1 MATAVGGEYL
11 ALARK
16 YRPQNFADVVGQ
28 EHVLK
33 ALSHSIDE
41 GRMHHA
47 YLFTGTRG
55 IGKTT
60 IARIFA
66 KALECEKGVSSQPCG
81 ECETC
86 KAIMAGVFPDVIE
99 IDAASQT
106 KVDDTRQLLENT
118 KYPPMQARYKIY
130 IIDEVHML
138 STSSF
143 NALLK
148 TLEEPPSYVKFILAT
163 TDPHKIPTTV
173 LSRCL
178 QFQLHALSLEQI
190 STQIQKVCAAEN
202 VSCTPEAVRVIARA
216 ARGSMRDALSLC
228 DQAIALGQGKLEAST
243 VYAMLGTIGDVLITD
258 ILELLRAPAEVV
270 FGAGAGAVNAGAA
283 NEATAATSEGQP
295 MSMGDLLG
303 KIRQLSPNYK
313 SLLDELLLFL
323 HDLALYQM
331 LGNDSHLE
339 LFSFNSSLLQRFV
352 GPNAMQGAG
361 AQGMQG
367 VQGAQGIQ
375 GAQGSF
381 TAEQLQLFYQ
391 IVLEGLQEYPYAADG
406 RAAFEMTLLRLLA
419 FSPLKKNYL
428 GEKAN

>member
-47 YLFTGTRG
+47 YLLTGTRG

-66 KALECEKGVSSQPCG
+66 KALECEKGISSHPCG

-86 KAIMAGVFPDVIE
+86 KAIMAGVFPDVVE

-190 STQIQKVCAAEN
+190 SEQIQKVCALES

-228 DQAIALGQGKLEAST
+228 DQAIALGQGRLEAST

-258 ILELLRAPAEVV
+258 ILELLRSPAEVA
-270 FGAGAGAVNAGAA
+270 FGLAASAVNGNIAA
-283 NEATAATSEGQP
+283 QTEADISAQEGHQ
-295 MSMGDLLG
+295 MSMGDLLS

-313 SLLDELLLFL
+313 SLLDELLLCF

-331 LGNDSHLE
+331 LGNDSHLD
-339 LFSFNSSLLQRFV
+339 LFSFNTSLLQRFV
-352 GPNAMQGAG
+352 GANAG
-361 AQGMQG
+361 
-367 VQGAQGIQ
+367 
-375 GAQGSF
+375 QGSF
-381 TAEQLQLFYQ
+381 SAEQLQLFYQ
-391 IVLEGLQEYPYAADG
+391 IVLEGLQEYPYATDG

-428 GEKAN
+428 EERVK